1 MQYFSCPAKSTGF
14 FEQSGHTENSPQCS
28 HSLQPDPPLQVF
40 WHLLQRFT
48 LSRSSR
54 LLALCSCLASRSF
67 LASTSAL
74 SARGEHRGLTT
85 RLRCTSTP
93 CRQQLGRVPFLR
105 RAGVIE

>member
-40 WHLLQRFT
+40 WHPLQRFT

-54 LLALCSCLASRSF
+54 LLALCSCLASLSF
-67 LASTSAL
+67 LRCSFSTAWDLLVSLLSPCASLLFAAAS
-74 SARGEHRGLTT
+74 SR
-85 RLRCTSTP
+85 
-93 CRQQLGRVPFLR
+93 
-105 RAGVIE
+105 I